1 MGGKVWGCEKGR
13 WGCEEVRGRYG
24 MSVGKCVGWWEGGGR
39 GMEGLGE
46 GKKRCGGREEV
57 WEMRG
62 RVNGVSV
69 QGVGKCVG
77 VWESY
82 D

>member
-1 MGGKVWGCEKGR
+1 
-13 WGCEEVRGRYG
+13 
-24 MSVGKCVGWWEGGGR
+24 
-39 GMEGLGE
+39 MEGLGE
-46 GKKRCGGREEV
+46 GTKRCGGREEV